1 METGRVGRREREYLV
16 HREEILSAAEKVF
29 AAKGF
34 FLTTMSDIAR
44 EAEFGTGTLYKYFR
58 SKEEL
63 YFTLIDEKVEE
74 INRLV
79 KDELSQE
86 ASAVERIKKV
96 LGLQFEFFER
106 NRDFFRI
113 YISERN
119 RFEWTVKEEL
129 GKDLHEKM
137 VTYINILAEVMRQG
151 IERKEFRSMNPMDL
165 AHALVGIVNSFVF
178 EWMISPET
186 LSARF
191 KGGYGFR
198 NLFRRRAANR
208 KEESRSMRMKCVIG
222 FILWTIVSTS
232 AVWAQESQAPLTL
245 EESIKIA
252 MERSL
257 TVHSAVM
264 GVEGSEFRRKEAITN
279 FLPLWTG
286 QYNYTK

>member
-1 METGRVGRREREYLV
+1 MGGKIRRKEREYLA
-16 HREEILSAAEKVF
+16 HRVEILSAAEKVF

-34 FLTTMSDIAR
+34 FPTTMNDIAR

-79 KDELSQE
+79 KAELSQRT
-86 ASAVERIKKV
+86 SAVERIKKA

-129 GKDLHEKM
+129 GKGLHEKM

-151 IERKEFRSMNPMDL
+151 IEREEFRSMNPMDL

-178 EWMISPET
+178 EWMISREPYPLISKVDTVLEIF
-186 LSARF
+186 L
-191 KGGYGFR
+191 GGVQQME
-198 NLFRRRAANR
+198 RRR
-208 KEESRSMRMKCVIG
+208 
-222 FILWTIVSTS
+222 
-232 AVWAQESQAPLTL
+232 
-245 EESIKIA
+245 
-252 MERSL
+252 
-257 TVHSAVM
+257 
-264 GVEGSEFRRKEAITN
+264 
-279 FLPLWTG
+279 
-286 QYNYTK
+286 

>member
-1 METGRVGRREREYLV
+1 METERVGRKEREYLV

-79 KDELSQE
+79 KDELSQRS
-86 ASAVERIKKV
+86 SAVERIKKA
-96 LGLQFEFFER
+96 LGLQFEFFEQ

-119 RFEWTVKEEL
+119 RFEWTVKDEL
-129 GKDLHEKM
+129 GKGLHEKM

-151 IERKEFRSMNPMDL
+151 IDREEFRSMNPTDL

-178 EWMISPET
+178 EWMISREPYPLISKVDTVLEIF
-186 LSARF
+186 L
-191 KGGYGFR
+191 GGVEQVE
-198 NLFRRRAANR
+198 RRR
-208 KEESRSMRMKCVIG
+208 
-222 FILWTIVSTS
+222 
-232 AVWAQESQAPLTL
+232 
-245 EESIKIA
+245 
-252 MERSL
+252 
-257 TVHSAVM
+257 
-264 GVEGSEFRRKEAITN
+264 
-279 FLPLWTG
+279 
-286 QYNYTK
+286 

>member
-1 METGRVGRREREYLV
+1 METERVGRKEREYLV

-79 KDELSQE
+79 KAELSQRT
-86 ASAVERIKKV
+86 SAVERIKKA

-119 RFEWTVKEEL
+119 RFEWTVKDEL
-129 GKDLHEKM
+129 GKGLHEKM
-137 VTYINILAEVMRQG
+137 ITYINILAEVMRQG
-151 IERKEFRSMNPMDL
+151 IEREEFRSMNPMDL

-178 EWMISPET
+178 EWMISREPYPLISKVDTVLEIF
-186 LSARF
+186 L
-191 KGGYGFR
+191 GGAQQME
-198 NLFRRRAANR
+198 RRR
-208 KEESRSMRMKCVIG
+208 
-222 FILWTIVSTS
+222 
-232 AVWAQESQAPLTL
+232 
-245 EESIKIA
+245 
-252 MERSL
+252 
-257 TVHSAVM
+257 
-264 GVEGSEFRRKEAITN
+264 
-279 FLPLWTG
+279 
-286 QYNYTK
+286 